1 VQPLA
6 VDALALTRMIEVC
19 ISPVSDLWNE
29 AIERSAPAAI
39 EPGGSSGWKAKSAP
53 QASSMI
59 SGMSCAWQGER
70 ELVVVDRIDVD
81 RSAPLRIRP
90 EATDLWTLRATATSW
105 PGWVAATTAICTLSV
120 EPLVENMASS
130 APNASAARSCA

>member
-1 VQPLA
+1 VQRHRAPRRVHRGHQQRRRARRLEAVEGQVQPLA

-81 RSAPLRIRP
+81 RL
-90 EATDLWTLRATATSW
+90 
-105 PGWVAATTAICTLSV
+105 GAAEDQA
-120 EPLVENMASS
+120 
-130 APNASAARSCA
+130 